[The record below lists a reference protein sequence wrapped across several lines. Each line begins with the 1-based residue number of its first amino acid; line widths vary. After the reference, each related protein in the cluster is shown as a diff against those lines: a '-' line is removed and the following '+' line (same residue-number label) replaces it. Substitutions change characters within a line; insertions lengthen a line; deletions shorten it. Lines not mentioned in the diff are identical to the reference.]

1 MKSRVAAIAIF
12 VLALSAVAGVAAL
25 SRGSAQQQP
34 AAQKAEQPQHQHGQ
48 QQQQSKEQPQED
60 GALQVV
66 ETKYVCMI
74 NNQRFNKVQIPVEVE
89 GRTYYGCC
97 EMCKDKLN
105 NDPKSRV
112 AKDPVSGKEVDKAKA
127 VIGATADGEVF
138 YFENAENLK
147 RYKASPKS

>member
-1 MKSRVAAIAIF
+1 MKPRVAVIAIII
-12 VLALSAVAGVAAL
+12 LALSAVAGVAAL
-25 SRGSAQQQP
+25 SRGSAQQP
-34 AAQKAEQPQHQHGQ
+34 AAQKAEQQHQHGQ
-48 QQQQSKEQPQED
+48 QQPKEQPKED

-97 EMCKDKLN
+97 EMCKGRLS
-105 NDPKSRV
+105 NDAKSRV

>member
-1 MKSRVAAIAIF
+1 MKPSVAVIAIII
-12 VLALSAVAGVAAL
+12 LALSAVAGVAAL
-25 SRGSAQQQP
+25 SRNSAQQP
-34 AAQKAEQPQHQHGQ
+34 AAQKTEQQHQHGQ
-48 QQQQSKEQPQED
+48 QQPKEQPKED

-105 NDPKSRV
+105 KDPKSRV

-138 YFENAENLK
+138 YFENAENLN

>member
-12 VLALSAVAGVAAL
+12 VLALSAVAVVAAL
-25 SRGSAQQQP
+25 SRSSAQQP
-34 AAQKAEQPQHQHGQ
+34 AAQKVEQQHQHGQ
-48 QQQQSKEQPQED
+48 QQPKEQPKEE

>member
-12 VLALSAVAGVAAL
+12 VLVLSAVAGVAAL
-25 SRGSAQQQP
+25 SRGSARP
-34 AAQKAEQPQHQHGQ
+34 AAQKAEQQ
-48 QQQQSKEQPQED
+48 QQRQPKED
-60 GALQVV
+60 AALQVV

-97 EMCKDKLN
+97 EMCKGRLSG
-105 NDPKSRV
+105 DPKSRV
-112 AKDPVSGKEVDKAKA
+112 ATDPVSGKEVDKAKA
-127 VIGATADGEVF
+127 VIGANADGEVF

>member
-25 SRGSAQQQP
+25 SRGSARP
-34 AAQKAEQPQHQHGQ
+34 TAQKAEQPQQ
-48 QQQQSKEQPQED
+48 QQPKED
-60 GALQVV
+60 AALQVV

-97 EMCKDKLN
+97 EMCKGRLSG
-105 NDPKSRV
+105 DPKSRV
-112 AKDPVSGKEVDKAKA
+112 AIDPVSGKEVDKAKA
-127 VIGATADGEVF
+127 VIGANADGEVF